1 MREGG
6 EITGTVNCS
15 KRAFAC
21 MLGGEDRR
29 TLYVMTAP
37 DSSRFDIAD
46 VTLAKIETARVTTPG
61 SGLP

>member
-1 MREGG
+1 M
-6 EITGTVNCS
+6 
-15 KRAFAC
+15 AFAC